1 MEAEA
6 LASADLVALVR
17 RVFVPRP
24 DDTGIGILVD
34 LPDAVAPDH
43 PAWRARRLMAADWA
57 ARLAEQHA
65 EIGLPTRLLLYR
77 NAHTNNGELPAD
89 GVWIH
94 DAGALPES
102 AEGLADVPTVPWS
115 EVFARHSILL
125 APTQFSATAPLKVA
139 ARTFTIRAA
148 TMPGFRAEMIPAL
161 RLDYTEINRRV
172 VALAAMLSAAED
184 ADLLFNTPDGE
195 AFLHIDLRYR
205 SGHASGGL
213 LPDPGTAGNL
223 PSGEAYIVPYEGERP
238 ADPSRTA
245 GVLPVEFGGEHGGEI
260 VRYVVGANR
269 VVVVLPGGARAAE
282 EADRLR
288 REPAYGNIAE
298 LGLGVLAAFGV
309 QPVGEILLDEKL
321 GLHIAFGRS
330 DHFGGQVGPAAFS
343 SPDAVVHIDRVYVPA
358 CQPQV
363 SVARLELIF
372 PTGERRTIIEAS
384 DYVAGLFG

>member
-1 MEAEA
+1 MGAEA
-6 LASADLVALVR
+6 FASADLVALVR
-17 RVFVPRP
+17 RVFVPQP

-43 PAWRARRLMAADWA
+43 PVWRARRLMAAEWA

-65 EIGLPTRLLLYR
+65 EIGLLTRLLLYR
-77 NAHTNNGELPAD
+77 NAHTNNGELPAA

-94 DAGALPES
+94 DSDALPDT
-102 AEGLADVPTVPWS
+102 AEALAGVPTVPWT

-139 ARTFTIRAA
+139 ARTFAIRAA

-172 VALAAMLSAAED
+172 VALAAMLSAAEG

-195 AFLHIDLRYR
+195 AFLHVDLRHR

-213 LPDPGTAGNL
+213 LPEPGTAGNL

-238 ADPSRTA
+238 GDPSRTA
-245 GVLPVEFGGEHGGEI
+245 GVLPVECHGEV
-260 VRYVVGANR
+260 VRYAIEANR
-269 VVVVLPGGARAAE
+269 AVGVLPGGPRAAAQAE
-282 EADRLR
+282 HLR

-309 QPVGEILLDEKL
+309 EPIGEILLDEKL

-330 DHFGGQVGPAAFS
+330 DHFGGQVGPGAFS

-363 SVARLELIF
+363 SVARLELSL
-372 PTGERRTIIEAS
+372 PAGERRTIIEAN
-384 DYVAGLFG
+384 DYVAGLFD